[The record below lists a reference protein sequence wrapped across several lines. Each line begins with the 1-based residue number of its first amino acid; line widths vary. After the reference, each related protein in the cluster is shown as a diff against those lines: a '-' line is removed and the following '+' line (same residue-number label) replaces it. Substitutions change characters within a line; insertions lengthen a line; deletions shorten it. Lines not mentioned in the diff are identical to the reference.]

1 MRISVWVQTCA
12 LPIFLF
18 WIAVVTAFAT
28 FVSVVGGMWDML
40 TSGVSN
46 PYQSHSPNAFF
57 QLLLAFGTA
66 LSSAAWPFF
75 GAALLWLL
83 DRKSKRLN
91 SVTNAHIV

>member
-1 MRISVWVQTCA
+1 MSFYAKCMRNGSLI
-12 LPIFLF
+12 LF
-18 WIAVVTAFAT
+18 WIAVVMAFAT

-83 DRKSKRLN
+83 DSGLVKK
-91 SVTNAHIV
+91 AEAAE

>member
-1 MRISVWVQTCA
+1 MSLYVKCMRNGSLI
-12 LPIFLF
+12 LF
-18 WIAVVTAFAT
+18 WIAVVTAVAT
-28 FVSVVGGMWDML
+28 FVSVVGNIWDML

-57 QLLLAFGTA
+57 QLLLAIGTA

-83 DRKSKRLN
+83 DSRLVKRE
-91 SVTNAHIV
+91 AAE